1 MFVGFRSK
9 FANVYKARTVPFVNF
24 HFIYFQTIVSFVN
37 SIVLYYFK
45 MQFRSVIVALGVS
58 AIALAQE
65 PISQISDGQIQATT
79 ATEAEAT
86 SEATVAAISQ
96 ISDGQ
101 IQATTATEAETT
113 SEATVAA
120 ISQISDGQ
128 IQATTAT
135 EAETTSEASAVAI
148 SQISDGQV
156 QATTATT
163 VSNSTSESSTAS
175 VEIQSDNGAAQL
187 GSGIAVAFGI
197 AALLI

>member
-113 SEATVAA
+113 SEA
-120 ISQISDGQ
+120 
-128 IQATTAT
+128 
-135 EAETTSEASAVAI
+135 SAVAI